1 MGCNEFRYSRTGI
14 SSILKFFIS
23 RTAVLLSK
31 SNLPNS
37 AAIAFFFR
45 SSSIFAIATS
55 RIGCTL
61 FTNQSKIEVSNSYL
75 SVNFIQDKKYYGWN
89 GYQKIINWKK
99 TFVFKDFVHAFAFLT
114 QVAFEAEK
122 QQHHPE
128 IFNVYN
134 KVTLKLQT
142 HDAGNIVTEKIIP

>member
-1 MGCNEFRYSRTGI
+1 MVWI
-14 SSILKFFIS
+14 SKDNKL
-23 RTAVLLSK
+23 
-31 SNLPNS
+31 
-37 AAIAFFFR
+37 
-45 SSSIFAIATS
+45 
-55 RIGCTL
+55 
-61 FTNQSKIEVSNSYL
+61 E
-75 SVNFIQDKKYYGWN
+75 
-89 GYQKIINWKK
+89 K

-142 HDAGNIVTEKIIP
+142 HDAGNIVTEKDYSLAKAIDKFYE

>member
-1 MGCNEFRYSRTGI
+1 MEWI
-14 SSILKFFIS
+14 SKDNKL
-23 RTAVLLSK
+23 
-31 SNLPNS
+31 
-37 AAIAFFFR
+37 
-45 SSSIFAIATS
+45 
-55 RIGCTL
+55 
-61 FTNQSKIEVSNSYL
+61 E
-75 SVNFIQDKKYYGWN
+75 
-89 GYQKIINWKK
+89 K

-142 HDAGNIVTEKIIP
+142 HDAGNIVTEKDYSLAKAIDKFYE